1 MFCGTF
7 LAGTVYSHIFPA
19 ISHWIFPSYFYCKT
33 IFHSLFPQPGKS
45 ARPNRENRRAP
56 AFRIFGAKC
65 TLGEEE
71 HDVITPHERIAS
83 HRMANVFK
91 NFSTLLSNEL
101 PKKYDPIS
109 QILQNSLQMNSQH
122 TGTVKSPPTLCNMA
136 RKMSGCEAR
145 DFSRDVMHPT
155 SHRRDDLTKPRKG
168 PRPEFQTFIIPFI
181 PHGASANDRCS
192 GTRLTFECFSA
203 QG

>member
-1 MFCGTF
+1 MFCGAF

-33 IFHSLFPQPGKS
+33 IFPSLFPPPAGKKCTS
-45 ARPNRENRRAP
+45 KSRKPTRTC
-56 AFRIFGAKC
+56 IQVFGAKC
-65 TLGEEE
+65 TLCEEE

-91 NFSTLLSNEL
+91 NFSTLLSNEP

-181 PHGASANDRCS
+181 PRGASAND
-192 GTRLTFECFSA
+192 A
-203 QG
+203 QALR